1 MTLTSVAR
9 CGIGVHLFQIWN
21 SWTDFCLRFAEDD
34 LDGDNVEF
42 EPQDENLK
50 KIDPRMGTPQ
60 SVYKVKFQGWEHRSL
75 STR

>member
-1 MTLTSVAR
+1 M
-9 CGIGVHLFQIWN
+9 
-21 SWTDFCLRFAEDD
+21 
-34 LDGDNVEF
+34 DGDNVEF